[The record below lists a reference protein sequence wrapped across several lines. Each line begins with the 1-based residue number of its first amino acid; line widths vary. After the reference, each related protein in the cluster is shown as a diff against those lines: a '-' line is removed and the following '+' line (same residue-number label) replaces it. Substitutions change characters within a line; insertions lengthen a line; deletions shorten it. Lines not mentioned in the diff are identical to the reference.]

1 MFACGSVARIVG
13 PFWAVQGFLLGPLAV
28 FGGTGALFVVSLA
41 LVWALWAELAP
52 PVDGLG
58 GSGQSSPS
66 ASRSISIENYPSPS
80 PFVRLQESAPA
91 SKNGHSQQLEPY
103 SPPAS

>member
-1 MFACGSVARIVG
+1 MKAKLAEN
-13 PFWAVQGFLLGPLAV
+13 LLLDSN
-28 FGGTGALFVVSLA
+28 GG
-41 LVWALWAELAP
+41 
-52 PVDGLG
+52 
-58 GSGQSSPS
+58 
-66 ASRSISIENYPSPS
+66 ISIENYPSPS